1 MKNTKNTVKKV
12 LGILMVITTL
22 FLAVVPAFAS
32 ANSLGLLDPAYVNC
46 ENGKSLN
53 LRESPNGAI
62 IGHLECGTEV
72 WVLEHLR
79 NGWTEITLKNG
90 KTGYVM
96 TKFLQEKK
104 PGKYEITE
112 REDNFREVRRTYTVT
127 AKALN
132 KKTEKSVGLRVKP
145 NKTSKAIRTLYEG
158 DELEV
163 LAVGNTWLKVYDPE
177 TGRTGYV
184 AKDYVE

>member
-1 MKNTKNTVKKV
+1 MKNTKNTVKRV

-22 FLAVVPAFAS
+22 FLAAVPAFAKS
-32 ANSLGLLDPAYVNC
+32 VDTRYLDSVYVNC
-46 ENGKSLN
+46 ENGKRLN
-53 LRESPNGAI
+53 LRETPNGTV
-62 IGHLECGTEV
+62 IGRLDCGTEV
-72 WVLEHLR
+72 YVLEHLR
-79 NGWTEITLKNG
+79 SGWTEVLLKNG
-90 KTGYVM
+90 KSGYVM

-112 REDNFREVRRTYTVT
+112 REDNFRAVRNPYTVT

-132 KKTEKSVGLRVKP
+132 KNTEKSVGLRVKP
-145 NKTSKAIRTLYEG
+145 NKTAKAIRTLYAG

-163 LAVGNTWLKVYDPE
+163 LAVGKTWLKVRDLD